1 MYIRSVTSRNRRKAA
16 FFIIVSALWVPT
28 AEIGAGGRQ
37 DRRSPICEIRVD
49 PSLIKFTAGRNG
61 SAPEPQIISIFNA
74 GKKPFKWR
82 ARASGKWLSVSPISG
97 TDDGELRVTVDPS
110 LLEPGIHEGIITVR
124 APGAVNSPQQ
134 VKVILEVGGKDLYGG
149 FRSSRYGINPFPAPG
164 YWAQTAKEMARR
176 VGGASPAGI
185 WIVGVTMDDG
195 TCELN
200 FPGPGGSYPKIIF
213 LDSDQNEEYLTFF
226 DSQGMSIWLQ
236 VEPGDA
242 DLPTLIDIVLDRY
255 GRHPCVT
262 GFGVDCEWY
271 RWTTNTWGK
280 AVTDAEAARWSERVL
295 SRKASYSLFLKHW
308 MPERMPPSFRT
319 GLFFIN
325 DSQKFLS
332 LEAMVEE
339 FQAWGRRFDP
349 SSVGF
354 QFGYEADRVWWAG
367 LSDPPA
373 AISGALRR
381 SIPNLHS
388 LIWVD
393 FTLREVFPETLRP
406 K

>member
-1 MYIRSVTSRNRRKAA
+1 
-16 FFIIVSALWVPT
+16 
-28 AEIGAGGRQ
+28 
-37 DRRSPICEIRVD
+37 
-49 PSLIKFTAGRNG
+49 
-61 SAPEPQIISIFNA
+61 
-74 GKKPFKWR
+74 
-82 ARASGKWLSVSPISG
+82 
-97 TDDGELRVTVDPS
+97 
-110 LLEPGIHEGIITVR
+110 
-124 APGAVNSPQQ
+124 
-134 VKVILEVGGKDLYGG
+134 
-149 FRSSRYGINPFPAPG
+149 
-164 YWAQTAKEMARR
+164 
-176 VGGASPAGI
+176 
-185 WIVGVTMDDG
+185 MDDG

-319 GLFFIN
+319 GLFFID